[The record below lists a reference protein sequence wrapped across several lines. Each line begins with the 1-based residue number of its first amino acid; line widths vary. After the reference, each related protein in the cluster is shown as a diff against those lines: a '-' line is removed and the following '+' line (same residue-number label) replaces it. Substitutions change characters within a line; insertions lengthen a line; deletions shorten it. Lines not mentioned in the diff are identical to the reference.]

1 MPTYFDPIM
10 QEDTVLD
17 ENTIVY
23 LVKIGDNKFSIK
35 AISSGLEHLPSDPT
49 THAEKYWPIPAKSLI
64 DHSSNKLLFEEDK
77 LTNQPI
83 SKDQV
88 IELFAVDPDKTEPKQ
103 FSDSVKRE
111 LTENW
116 AREVLQDQFA
126 HAGQNPHFFF
136 YQPLFIHGHHGDNPA
151 QQRDNAMPIPLPL
164 LMFSLIPPMN
174 NNNQQQMALLFFNIL
189 LVPQDQGHE
198 PGQENEG
205 EHAPSNGH

>member
-1 MPTYFDPIM
+1 M
-10 QEDTVLD
+10 
-17 ENTIVY
+17 
-23 LVKIGDNKFSIK
+23 
-35 AISSGLEHLPSDPT
+35 
-49 THAEKYWPIPAKSLI
+49 I

-151 QQRDNAMPIPLPL
+151 QQQDNAMPIPLPL

-174 NNNQQQMALLFFNIL
+174 NNNQQQMTLLFFNIL
-189 LVPQDQGHE
+189 LVPQDQSHE
-198 PGQENEG
+198 PEQENEG

>member
-49 THAEKYWPIPAKSLI
+49 THADKYWPIPAKALI

-111 LTENW
+111 LTEN
-116 AREVLQDQFA
+116 
-126 HAGQNPHFFF
+126 
-136 YQPLFIHGHHGDNPA
+136 
-151 QQRDNAMPIPLPL
+151 
-164 LMFSLIPPMN
+164 
-174 NNNQQQMALLFFNIL
+174 
-189 LVPQDQGHE
+189 
-198 PGQENEG
+198 
-205 EHAPSNGH
+205 

>member
-1 MPTYFDPIM
+1 
-10 QEDTVLD
+10 
-17 ENTIVY
+17 
-23 LVKIGDNKFSIK
+23 
-35 AISSGLEHLPSDPT
+35 
-49 THAEKYWPIPAKSLI
+49 
-64 DHSSNKLLFEEDK
+64 
-77 LTNQPI
+77 
-83 SKDQV
+83 
-88 IELFAVDPDKTEPKQ
+88 Q

-136 YQPLFIHGHHGDNPA
+136 YQPLFIHGHHGDNTA
-151 QQRDNAMPIPLPL
+151 QQQDNAMPIPLPL

>member
-49 THAEKYWPIPAKSLI
+49 THAEQYWPIPAKSLI

-83 SKDQV
+83 SKGQV

-136 YQPLFIHGHHGDNPA
+136 YQPLFIHGHHGDNTA
-151 QQRDNAMPIPLPL
+151 QQ
-164 LMFSLIPPMN
+164 
-174 NNNQQQMALLFFNIL
+174 Q
-189 LVPQDQGHE
+189 
-198 PGQENEG
+198 
-205 EHAPSNGH
+205 

>member
-151 QQRDNAMPIPLPL
+151 QQQDNAMPIPLPL

-174 NNNQQQMALLFFNIL
+174 NNNQQQMTLLFFNVL

-198 PGQENEG
+198 PEQENEG